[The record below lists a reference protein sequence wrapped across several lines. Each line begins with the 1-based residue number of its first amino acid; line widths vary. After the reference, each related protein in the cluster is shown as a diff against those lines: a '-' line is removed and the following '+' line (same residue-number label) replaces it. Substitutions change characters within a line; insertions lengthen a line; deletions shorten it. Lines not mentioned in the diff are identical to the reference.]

1 MATVTKYDVLSPDKF
16 SISFDEVWDTPEEA
30 KEALKKWIGRYK
42 QQGYYSTSNR
52 ERIPL
57 DELETWCEIVP
68 IEVDEPENIGRED
81 AIKMLIDND
90 FDTIEQGFQT
100 GDSSYLY
107 DLLTMGMKGYDNFTD
122 EELTVEL
129 NESFSNRDNKKYL
142 VV

>member
-57 DELETWCEIVP
+57 DELETWCHIIP